1 MESKEWECVGL
12 YRLVSGREAI
22 QCYKFQHHA
31 AAQKQ
36 FLSELSGGNEA
47 PPVTTTATGVGKFQM
62 SSNHPWG
69 ELRKLDTNEIASFI
83 QLLHTSAASGEGS
96 LASDV
101 VFDN

>member
-1 MESKEWECVGL
+1 V
-12 YRLVSGREAI
+12 
-22 QCYKFQHHA
+22 
-31 AAQKQ
+31 QKQ
-36 FLSELSGGNEA
+36 FLSELSGSNEG
-47 PPVTTTATGVGKFQM
+47 PPVTTTAISVGKFQM
-62 SSNHPWG
+62 SSNHHPWG